1 MVINGKVAL
10 VEYFARVGQ
19 VAPMDGDIQLEQF
32 AENGGFAFSLHVE
45 AKGTPREHRHL
56 MVWRIENGIVAEAWE
71 LPFGGP
77 PSLQGVDIAA
87 MEALGYQTIV
97 LEPRT

>member
-1 MVINGKVAL
+1 MLSDDITFHVVRSTPEMVINGKVAL

-56 MVWRIENGIVAEAWE
+56 MV
-71 LPFGGP
+71 
-77 PSLQGVDIAA
+77 
-87 MEALGYQTIV
+87 
-97 LEPRT
+97 